1 MYEKK
6 TVSRLRWRSTIEKVD
21 IEIEIY
27 TFYFSP
33 LTFWVWIPFRRGVL
47 DTTLCDKVCQWNI
60 VESGIKH
67 HKLKHRPIFYLHS
80 YLTFL
85 FSVGK
90 KWSCEKDVGDSQRKE
105 FTGKST
111 VHI

>member
-1 MYEKK
+1 MA
-6 TVSRLRWRSTIEKVD
+6 LNTI
-21 IEIEIY
+21 
-27 TFYFSP
+27 
-33 LTFWVWIPFRRGVL
+33 
-47 DTTLCDKVCQWNI
+47 N
-60 VESGIKH
+60 
-67 HKLKHRPIFYLHS
+67 LKHKPIFYLHS

-111 VHI
+111 VHIYVRKEFTGKSIVHK